1 MIRRAYSFFFWVI
14 RRNFRW
20 LLRLGHMNGSE
31 SQTDHQN
38 DDGFLTH
45 TGLFTAVHS
54 RLSRA
59 FFLPRDR
66 NNGLR
71 RWSQQLPCFPLA
83 TLSVRASPIADGRMM
98 LAGYRL
104 ADLLTRVVGR

>member
-1 MIRRAYSFFFWVI
+1 MIEEARY
-14 RRNFRW
+14 
-20 LLRLGHMNGSE
+20 G
-31 SQTDHQN
+31 DHQN

-45 TGLFTAVHS
+45 TGLFTAVHC

-59 FFLPRDR
+59 FFLPRGR

-71 RWSQQLPCFPLA
+71 RWSQRLPVLPA
-83 TLSVRASPIADGRMM
+83 GHIVSASPIADRRIM

-104 ADLLTRVVGR
+104 ADLLTRVVGS